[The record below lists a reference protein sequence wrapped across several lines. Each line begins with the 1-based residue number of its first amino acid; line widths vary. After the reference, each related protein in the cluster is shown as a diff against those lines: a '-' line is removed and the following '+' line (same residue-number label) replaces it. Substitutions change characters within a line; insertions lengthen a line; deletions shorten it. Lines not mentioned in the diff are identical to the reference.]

1 MYKALNCFDSFYP
14 MFVQIDFYFD
24 LKSTMRMFMG
34 HFI

>member
-1 MYKALNCFDSFYP
+1 
-14 MFVQIDFYFD
+14 MFVQIDFCFV